1 VAVAAIPDLGDLPA
15 LSSNLRWDGDGDPIT
30 NAIAN
35 GRLLREPFVTP
46 TAPAW
51 SEQTGSGPAIRA
63 GLNNIILA
71 PVIADGMVIAVV
83 SFGMC
88 GDRPVWTES
97 EYGALEEV
105 ARLAGVA
112 LGHGMSYQRTRE
124 TSLILQRSMLTEPP
138 DIDGLDIAVR
148 YRPSGHDE
156 VGGDWYDAFPLGRQR
171 GTAVVVG
178 DIVGHDTEA
187 AAAMGQLRASLR
199 TIALDSQST
208 PANVLSRLARV
219 NAHLKIVHLAT
230 LVYAQLS
237 PEPGGGWTMRW
248 SNAGHPPPILV
259 GPDGARVLEEGFGP
273 ALVPL
278 AGGAHR
284 EARVP
289 LPVGSTLILYTDGLI
304 ERRGIDLQDSLLE
317 LRRKAGSMGDV
328 PLDDICE
335 ALLSGAPTSDDI
347 ALLVLRVS
355 ERTGPQP

>member
-1 VAVAAIPDLGDLPA
+1 
-15 LSSNLRWDGDGDPIT
+15 
-30 NAIAN
+30 
-35 GRLLREPFVTP
+35 
-46 TAPAW
+46 
-51 SEQTGSGPAIRA
+51 
-63 GLNNIILA
+63 LNNIILA

-237 PEPGGGWTMRW
+237 PEPDGDWTMRW

-259 GPDGARVLEEGFGP
+259 GPDGAWILEDGFGP

-278 AGGAHR
+278 TGGAHR
-284 EARVP
+284 EAVVS
-289 LPVGSTLILYTDGLI
+289 LPIGSTLILYTDGLI
-304 ERRGIDLQDSLLE
+304 ERRGIDLQESLLE
-317 LRRKAGSMGDV
+317 LSRKAGNMGHV

-335 ALLSGAPTSDDI
+335 ALLFGAPTSDDI
-347 ALLVLRVS
+347 ALLVLRV
-355 ERTGPQP
+355 RDRHGPQP